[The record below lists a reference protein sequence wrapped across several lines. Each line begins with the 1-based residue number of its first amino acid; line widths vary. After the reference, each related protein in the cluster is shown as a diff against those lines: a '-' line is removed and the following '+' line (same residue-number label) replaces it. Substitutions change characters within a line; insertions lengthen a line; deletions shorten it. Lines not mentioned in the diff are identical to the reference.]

1 MSTDTSFQSRSEID
15 MRPAFSVLLFTTL
28 SGMGYGLLFWLGL
41 RYAWRPLPLSAEFA
55 LILFWLGLGLV
66 TAGLVASVFHLGK
79 PLRAWRAF
87 SQWRTSWLSREGVL
101 ALLTY
106 VPALTLM
113 ALIDSGRLGIGSQL
127 AGALLALLSLGTV
140 SATAMIY
147 ASLRTV
153 PAWRHPTV
161 VPAYLGFALLGGGGW
176 LLALLSLTGWRP
188 PSAVLFFAL
197 GLVLA
202 LLVLKLAHWRAI
214 DKPLPASRASA
225 LGLPD
230 DRDVA
235 VFEAPHTEASFITH
249 EMLFAF
255 ARRRA
260 LALQVLA
267 VALFVGLP
275 LWPLTLVLMGQ
286 GVGPLPWLAAT
297 GGVWLG
303 SLVERWL
310 FFAQARHVVS
320 HYY

>member
-1 MSTDTSFQSRSEID
+1 

-28 SGMGYGLLFWLGL
+28 SGMGYGLLVWIGL

-106 VPALTLM
+106 LPALALM
-113 ALIDSGRLGIGSQL
+113 AQIDSGQLGAGSQV
-127 AGALLALLSLGTV
+127 AGALLAALSLGTV

-153 PAWRHPTV
+153 PAWRHPAV
-161 VPAYLGFALLGGGGW
+161 VPVYLGFALLGGGGW

-188 PSAVLFFAL
+188 PSAVLLFAL
-197 GLVLA
+197 GLVLT
-202 LLVLKLAHWRAI
+202 LLVLKLIQWRAI
-214 DKPLPASRASA
+214 ARPPPASRGSA
-225 LGLPD
+225 LGLAD
-230 DRDVA
+230 NRDVS

-249 EMLFAF
+249 EMVFAF

-267 VALFVGLP
+267 IALFVGLP
-275 LWPLTLVLMGQ
+275 LWPLTLALMGQ
-286 GVGPLPWLAAT
+286 GVGPLPWLVAT